1 MKRLLLGLMLLVT
14 ATAASAV
21 CVAAERILTTWG
33 CGYFLGRIYVVKPKL
48 SRYSM
53 GLR

>member
-1 MKRLLLGLMLLVT
+1 M
-14 ATAASAV
+14 S
-21 CVAAERILTTWG
+21 VAAERILTTWG